1 MIYAALLAAAG
12 LITTQSLEAGALMPG
27 VLDLPIVG
35 NAQVIQDCGD
45 MGRFGLRTGDQAVC
59 LRTPDNCCHEALL
72 NDYGRLSIERGWVYA
87 IADGPRVYFQRP
99 GSDGRC
105 EQLTLGSTRTN
116 GSTDRFDPYDA
127 FVIVF
132 RSSMSCG

>member
-1 MIYAALLAAAG
+1 
-12 LITTQSLEAGALMPG
+12 MPG

-35 NAQVIQDCGD
+35 NGQVLEDCGD
-45 MGRFGLRTGDQAVC
+45 LGRFGLRTGEQAVC

-72 NDYGRLSIERGWVYA
+72 NAYGRLSLERGWAYA

-99 GSDGRC
+99 VSGGRC
-105 EQLTLGSTRTN
+105 EQLTLGSTRTS
-116 GSTDRFDPYDA
+116 GSMDRLEPYDA

-132 RSSMSCG
+132 RSNMSCG